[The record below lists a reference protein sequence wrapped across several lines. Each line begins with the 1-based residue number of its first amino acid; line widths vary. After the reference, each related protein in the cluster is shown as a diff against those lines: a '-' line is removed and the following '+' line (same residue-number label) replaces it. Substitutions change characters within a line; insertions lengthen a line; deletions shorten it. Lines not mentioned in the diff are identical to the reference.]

1 MCAKKRTFCKAKIL
15 YALVSAEPQFNKHQV
30 KISPQQIPIS
40 DESDDKNNSIINM
53 SDWKKEK
60 KNPITETTSFI
71 HAAMHAGSS
80 KLFRSAPP
88 PDIKLFV

>member
-60 KNPITETTSFI
+60 KILLQKPHHLFMLQCMLGAQN
-71 HAAMHAGSS
+71 SS
-80 KLFRSAPP
+80 DRHHRR
-88 PDIKLFV
+88 I